1 MLVTLIMCAATLP
14 TTMRCVEENNGIDP
28 RISRFMLPLGATIN
42 MDGSALNRPV
52 LLIFVAQLND
62 IDLSPGKIVAI
73 CVISVLLAVGAAGI
87 PATAVTTIIAL

>member
-1 MLVTLIMCAATLP
+1 
-14 TTMRCVEENNGIDP
+14 MRCVEENNGIDP

-62 IDLSPGKIVAI
+62 IDLSPGKSVTIWYVLHVEYI
-73 CVISVLLAVGAAGI
+73 PISFLPFSDFLLHVFE
-87 PATAVTTIIAL
+87 VYSVK